1 MMQLQTISK
10 VIFRKFGK
18 CLHVKHNSY
27 RLSVFTLFTHNSSY
41 IWLLFLCP
49 FTYTYRNTF
58 FYKHLY
64 VLIFLNGY
72 LANCNSYCL
81 VFLSAGLLCTSPKV
95 YRGTFESLEHKPS
108 YSACWPWNGTNLVW
122 EARVHHFVRWRGNH
136 IHFIAYSTGSRH
148 DEIVLLFF
156 WTKLTEYYNV
166 FLRFANTNSSVVLL
180 LLCCCQKNSML
191 ESHPLVMFENLTLV
205 QKSLA
210 WANLICACLYT
221 TLIDI
226 WFMLYGRDICRWF
239 TCGSIFCSLV

>member
-10 VIFRKFGK
+10 VIFRKFGI

-27 RLSVFTLFTHNSSY
+27 WLSVFTLFTHNSSY

-122 EARVHHFVRWRGNH
+122 EARVHHFIRWRGNH

-156 WTKLTEYYNV
+156 WTKLVHRMMEMFCY
-166 FLRFANTNSSVVLL
+166 FLNQTNWTLQCFSS
-180 LLCCCQKNSML
+180 
-191 ESHPLVMFENLTLV
+191 F
-205 QKSLA
+205 
-210 WANLICACLYT
+210 
-221 TLIDI
+221 
-226 WFMLYGRDICRWF
+226 R
-239 TCGSIFCSLV
+239 